1 MMALSQRP
9 ARKAKRTDV
18 DYAVLS
24 SGQQIPEYH
33 AACGKPFQSV
43 SILGNTSCYE
53 CLQEAK
59 VDSLSALPRKTL
71 DSIADFVKVLKKAKK
86 IVVIAGAGISV
97 SCGIPD
103 FRSTDG
109 IYAMARKMDVV
120 LPEPECLFQIDYFRE
135 DPAPFFE
142 VVRSAFSNSPKPSPT
157 HWFLKLLQDKKKLL
171 RVYTQNIDGLEEA
184 AGVTRSIPCHGS
196 FAYSSCMRCRKRVPT
211 NTLMPVIQAGIIPSC
226 SEPNCR
232 GVLKPEITF
241 FGEILDDKVSTT
253 ITKDRLKA
261 DLLLVMGTSLKVAP
275 VMEIPG
281 YLPAHIPQV
290 VINKTALKKKKL
302 KSKKISAGGKMSRV
316 SSKSDECSAS
326 DEEEFDMS
334 LLGDCDDIIRY
345 ICAQAG
351 WSLDPQAVA
360 AAKQKPFV
368 GSSQIISHQ
377 DSTGKRVYCFGECQC
392 KNKLAAGMNDDDEE
406 VEGEGEEQEE
416 EVELGDEIV
425 WYVQFWCS
433 LSGPLADAVLLA
445 TRCQSF
451 KTNTVQANN
460 NQLVWNAKLKIR
472 IYDPQVDVLS
482 VLVKNQQLLYC
493 PIVGV
498 CVISLGNLIGA
509 NAVDQWYAL
518 RKGNLRI
525 GRIRLQMLLEKNQ
538 QSSFPL
544 LPVVRTNQ
552 LPPVPYQRTEIDRSA
567 LVDDVY
573 QRLKGEKKGRE
584 KIRRGQRGI
593 DEIRSVN
600 QVDDNHS
607 KTFSD
612 DKLEHAFVGGLIYDV
627 DQVRLD
633 DDENQ
638 LQHTNQS
645 EINDG
650 YQSNSS
656 RGSNK
661 CGSRQHRR
669 EKGESCSA
677 YSQTLEI
684 EFIYDDLYGHFS
696 GSNTDQIHRG
706 YVRGR
711 HREACRNSSIC

>member
-9 ARKAKRTDV
+9 TRKAKRTDV

-24 SGQQIPEYH
+24 SGQQIPEYSTEEEDDSADESYGSHYKKKRRKQSTECFICHRPPRTYRNTMLQCDSCSRLYH
-33 AACGKPFQSV
+33 AACGKPFQSA

-103 FRSTDG
+103 FRSKDG
-109 IYAMARKMDVV
+109 IYAMARNMDVV
-120 LPEPECLFQIDYFRE
+120 LPEPECLFQIDYFRD

-142 VVRSAFSNSPKPSPT
+142 VVRNAFSNSPKPSPT

-211 NTLMPVIQAGIIPSC
+211 STLMPVIQAGIIPSC

-316 SSKSDECSAS
+316 SSNKTDEDSAS

-351 WSLDPQAVA
+351 WKLDPQAIE
-360 AAKQKPFV
+360 AAKSKPLMHT
-368 GSSQIISHQ
+368 SQVISHQ

-392 KNKLAAGMNDDDEE
+392 KNKLAAGMNDDDDE
-406 VEGEGEEQEE
+406 VEGEEEEQEE

-425 WYVQFWCS
+425 CNRCEERID
-433 LSGPLADAVLLA
+433 PDAEPGTGCKTVHY
-445 TRCQSF
+445 RCNDCF
-451 KTNTVQANN
+451 D
-460 NQLVWNAKLKIR
+460 
-472 IYDPQVDVLS
+472 YDLCGDCYP
-482 VLVKNQQLLYC
+482 KRRYKH
-493 PIVGV
+493 
-498 CVISLGNLIGA
+498 
-509 NAVDQWYAL
+509 
-518 RKGNLRI
+518 KG
-525 GRIRLQMLLEKNQ
+525 
-538 QSSFPL
+538 
-544 LPVVRTNQ
+544 
-552 LPPVPYQRTEIDRSA
+552 
-567 LVDDVY
+567 
-573 QRLKGEKKGRE
+573 
-584 KIRRGQRGI
+584 
-593 DEIRSVN
+593 
-600 QVDDNHS
+600 
-607 KTFSD
+607 
-612 DKLEHAFVGGLIYDV
+612 
-627 DQVRLD
+627 
-633 DDENQ
+633 
-638 LQHTNQS
+638 
-645 EINDG
+645 
-650 YQSNSS
+650 
-656 RGSNK
+656 
-661 CGSRQHRR
+661 
-669 EKGESCSA
+669 
-677 YSQTLEI
+677 
-684 EFIYDDLYGHFS
+684 
-696 GSNTDQIHRG
+696 
-706 YVRGR
+706 GR
-711 HREACRNSSIC
+711 HRFTQCL